1 MCIGD
6 SFTSG
11 KRGRGI
17 DGALEKCH
25 TFKFLESRLVD
36 EAKKSSNPQHKQ
48 WKNARI
54 IYDAALFDF
63 LKDTKARF
71 ERNRDFQSKIWCN
84 RIKTEGKSKKFK
96 QNKSY
101 RTLPNVV
108 ILFAGLN
115 DLMKSSRPGH
125 EKNILD
131 DILAILSAVATVN
144 IQKCIICTIPRI
156 PKEIEGSCMHK
167 IRIKLN
173 QSIRAMHK
181 IRIFPSGSVLGTE
194 PATQIIVCDIAERMK
209 KDSAKMSLKTWSRDG
224 LHMTLMGMNVVNHC
238 KT

>member
-1 MCIGD
+1 MH
-6 SFTSG
+6 
-11 KRGRGI
+11 
-17 DGALEKCH
+17 H
-25 TFKFLESRLVD
+25 TLSFLETRLVE

-54 IYDAALFDF
+54 IYDAAPSDF
-63 LKDTKARF
+63 LKDTKARL
-71 ERNRDFQSKIWCN
+71 ERNRDFQSQKFGAIA
-84 RIKTEGKSKKFK
+84 IKTEENRKKFK
-96 QNKSY
+96 RDKSY
-101 RTLPNVV
+101 RTLPDVV

-115 DLMKSSRPGH
+115 DLMKSSRPSH
-125 EKNILD
+125 EKNMLD

-181 IRIFPSGSVLGTE
+181 IRIFPSGSG
-194 PATQIIVCDIAERMK
+194 
-209 KDSAKMSLKTWSRDG
+209 SRDG
-224 LHMTLMGMNVVNHC
+224 TGNSNSCL
-238 KT
+238 